1 MSSTESCKQK
11 KRPRIDRIAQM
22 RRESRERPNSF
33 MIGRER
39 NRENRIVEAEWYIR
53 QRPHLFISVG
63 GAEIFDSALIR
74 AFRRDPTCDGMLI
87 IFDPID
93 EEDAEKREEVE

>member
-1 MSSTESCKQK
+1 MSSKENCKQK
-11 KRPRIDRIAQM
+11 KRAGIDRIAQM
-22 RRESRERPNSF
+22 RRESREKPNAF

-39 NRENRIVEAEWYIR
+39 NREKRIAEAEWCIR
-53 QRPHLFISVG
+53 QRPHLFISIG
-63 GAEIFDSALIR
+63 GAEVFDSALIR

-93 EEDAEKREEVE
+93 ENDAKESEKVE